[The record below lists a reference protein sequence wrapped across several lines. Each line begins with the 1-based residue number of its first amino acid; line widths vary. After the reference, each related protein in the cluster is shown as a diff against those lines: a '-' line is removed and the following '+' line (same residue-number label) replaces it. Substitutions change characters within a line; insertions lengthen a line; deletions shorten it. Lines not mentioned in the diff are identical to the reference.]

1 MIPQS
6 IRRLVAFVSY
16 ALLLSQI
23 SGAESEKLASCDT
36 NVAWKFQTGKEVTSA
51 PTVVDGV
58 VYCGSTNGSFFA
70 LDAETGQLRWKF
82 SAPYPISGKA
92 TVSANLVCI
101 GSGNVLYGLDKQ
113 SGQEKWHYAA
123 KSYRPIFSL
132 DLTDYHRSSP
142 VIADG
147 IVYYGDD
154 WGNLNGVDLA
164 TGARVFQFTTASG
177 RPIRSTPVVS
187 DNVVYF
193 GDWEGEAYAVSLI
206 DKKLRWTYR
215 LENIRP
221 YYGAIV
227 SEFVIQ
233 DGVLYF
239 GSQHEIFAPL
249 DITTGRPVWRFV
261 DANKTY
267 LPSTPLIYD
276 GKVIIGS
283 TVFTNAVLCLNKGE
297 TVWSYKAEG
306 IFFTKPVLDGQ
317 VLIINST
324 NFGKTGYL
332 YFLNFKTGTLINKV
346 AIEKASPSSP
356 AISGRKLYLGA
367 GDGCIYALDLNGL
380 LPTAQPA
387 R

>member
-1 MIPQS
+1 MIPLPV
-6 IRRLVAFVSY
+6 RLLVFCVSCTI
-16 ALLLSQI
+16 LPTHLF
-23 SGAESEKLASCDT
+23 GAESEQPASIEA

-51 PTVVDGV
+51 PTVAEGV

-82 SAPYPISGKA
+82 SALYPISGKA
-92 TVSANLVCI
+92 AVSSELVCI
-101 GSGNVLYGLDKQ
+101 GSGNTLYGLDKK
-113 SGQEKWHYAA
+113 SGLEKWHYTA
-123 KSYRPIFSL
+123 KGYRPIFSL

-147 IVYYGDD
+147 VVYYGDD

-164 TGARVFQFTTASG
+164 TGEPVFQFTTESG
-177 RPIRSTPVVS
+177 RPIRSTPVVR

-193 GDWEGEAYAVSLI
+193 GDWEGEVYAVSLV
-206 DKKLRWTYR
+206 DRKLRWTYR
-215 LENIRP
+215 LENVRP

-239 GSQHEIFAPL
+239 GSQHEIFSPL
-249 DITTGRPVWRFV
+249 DITNGNPVWKFA

-267 LPSTPLIYD
+267 LPSTPLIYE
-276 GKVIIGS
+276 GKVVIGS
-283 TVFTNAVLCLNKGE
+283 TVFTNAVLCLSKGE
-297 TVWSYKAEG
+297 IVWSYKADG
-306 IFFTKPVLDGQ
+306 IFFTKPILDGQ
-317 VLIINST
+317 VIIINST

-332 YFLNFKTGTLINKV
+332 YFLDFRTGTLINKLT
-346 AIEKASPSSP
+346 IEKASPSAP
-356 AISGRKLYLGA
+356 EISGRKLYLGA

-380 LPTAQPA
+380 LPTALPTP
-387 R
+387 